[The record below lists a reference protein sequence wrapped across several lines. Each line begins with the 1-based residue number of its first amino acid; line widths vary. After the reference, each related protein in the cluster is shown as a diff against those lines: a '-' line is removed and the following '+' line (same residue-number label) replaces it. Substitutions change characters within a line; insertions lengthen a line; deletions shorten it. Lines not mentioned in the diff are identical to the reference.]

1 MTQKSKNRLQ
11 IRFNWKIALFVALS
25 FSLLMKLGFW
35 QLSRADEKRQMQRVI
50 DARQEAV
57 PQTDREVIAGKQKRS
72 EVFKS
77 VPGWPLYE
85 R

>member
-1 MTQKSKNRLQ
+1 MTQESKNRLQ
-11 IRFNWKIALFVALS
+11 IRFNWKIALFVALF

-35 QLSRADEKRQMQRVI
+35 QLSRADHKRRMQNVI
-50 DARQEAV
+50 DARQEAA
-57 PQTDREVIAGKQKRS
+57 PQTYRELIVGKQKRS
-72 EVFKS
+72 EVFKG